1 MVLLNFKGW
10 NMKILIV
17 LLVVM
22 AELLAMNQNA
32 MFVGMWQ
39 SISQTKNR
47 GTVTIE
53 KEYLS
58 LNANN
63 TFSILL
69 LVSVQKGDAF
79 VKDLQ
84 IKGSGI
90 WKVHKGTIVYVIQ
103 NVDVPF
109 AKEVYR
115 ISQTSLEQLA
125 NYFKHRFDGQP
136 IRIISVTK
144 LNTNQLS
151 VINENNK
158 ETHYTR

>member
-1 MVLLNFKGW
+1 
-10 NMKILIV
+10 MKILV
-17 LLVVM
+17 MLLIMM
-22 AELLAMNQNA
+22 AELSAMNQNGLL
-32 MFVGMWQ
+32 VGKWQ
-39 SISQTKNR
+39 SISQTQNK
-47 GTVTIE
+47 GTLTIE

-58 LNANN
+58 LNANH

-90 WKVHKGTIVYVIQ
+90 WKANKGTMVYVIKT
-103 NVDVPF
+103 VDVPF

-136 IRIISVTK
+136 IRINSITQ
-144 LNTNQLS
+144 LNTKQLS
-151 VINENNK
+151 MINENNK
-158 ETHYTR
+158 ETYYTR

>member
-1 MVLLNFKGW
+1 
-10 NMKILIV
+10 MKI
-17 LLVVM
+17 VVM
-22 AELLAMNQNA
+22 LLIMIAELLAMNQNG
-32 MFVGMWQ
+32 MFVGTWQ
-39 SISQTKNR
+39 SISQTTNK

-53 KEYLS
+53 KEYLN
-58 LNANN
+58 LNADN

-79 VKDLQ
+79 VRDLQ

-90 WKVHKGTIVYVIQ
+90 WKAYKGTLVYVIKE
-103 NVDVPF
+103 VDVPF

-115 ISQTSLEQLA
+115 ISKTSLEQLA

-136 IRIISVTK
+136 IRINSITQ
-144 LNTNQLS
+144 LNAKQLS